1 MGAVGL
7 SLDVDRYLLEPLVV
21 VLDVAVL
28 EEDHGVVLVRLH
40 ALLAESVRA
49 LVAGALDLFA
59 LVPVQLAVGD
69 ARVARVLPGPQHG
82 AGGADGVRH
91 SLLERHLLV
100 PVVHLEFHFASS
112 LTLACLI
119 CRKRMLINQIQGR
132 LSLN

>member
-1 MGAVGL
+1 MGAVSL
-7 SLDVDRYLLEPLVV
+7 PLDVDRYLLEPLVV

-69 ARVARVLPGPQHG
+69 ARVAGVLPGPQHG

-100 PVVHLEFHFASS
+100 PVVHLKFHFASS
-112 LTLACLI
+112 LTLACL
-119 CRKRMLINQIQGR
+119 
-132 LSLN
+132 LNLQKKNVN